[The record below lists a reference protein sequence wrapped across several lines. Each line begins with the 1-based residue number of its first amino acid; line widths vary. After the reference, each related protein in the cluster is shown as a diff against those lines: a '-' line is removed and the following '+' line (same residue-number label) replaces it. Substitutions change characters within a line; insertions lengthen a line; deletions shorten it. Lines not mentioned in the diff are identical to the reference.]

1 MATILRKFK
10 MDHLKFHLTSESDKK
25 MERNWQTNPIEPR
38 GDEGSVVVF
47 HAIKEE
53 H

>member
-1 MATILRKFK
+1 
-10 MDHLKFHLTSESDKK
+10 MDHLKVHLTSESGKK
-25 MERNWQTNPIEPR
+25 WKEIEQMNPMELR

-47 HAIKEE
+47 HV